1 MTFSKIDFSRIMK
14 NLSLI
19 FLFVLL
25 AFISTYPAF
34 VEHYFKMT
42 MDGQIHFARFESV
55 AQALKSGKLP
65 PSINFIGLGNVGEAF
80 SSTYPWLTA
89 LLFIIPRSIMRSP
102 VHAMF
107 VGFFAVNLITIINA
121 YFLTKCLTSKKS
133 LQIFGVAIYQLNT
146 YHFIDLYARN
156 AMGESLAYAFIP
168 LVFLGC
174 YQIWNGHRTGILPL
188 ALGMGLIFNS
198 HMITSFFAVIILV
211 TIELYRIV
219 IKKFSLRELS
229 SFCLSALLCL
239 PVVLFSLV
247 NLAKITATNKISTTW
262 RALYSIYAWDAL
274 QSSVNN
280 VISDKPNQY
289 NVGIVCLSLLVTMI
303 IMSFK
308 KDLQKYAPYIIG
320 ATIILVVTLNWITPP
335 KWLVKSIIGNLQFT
349 GRLLPFVIILTVMW
363 SVLILNYLHP
373 TINSNAITVLAL
385 CLMTIL
391 SFNGIVSYH
400 NTKNDDPVRFYIDN
414 NQTYL
419 STISEVKCGYEDYT
433 ILDNHKKS
441 ILKSVLCED
450 KDFEIK
456 NVRYNRISIV
466 PKTKKKKVGVPFLL
480 YSSVPYK
487 VSVNGKPIDAKQG
500 STLKLNLSKRKNTI
514 VIQSDAPKI
523 NYLTFSV
530 SVISIILLTAAML
543 FYNRKPQCYQ

>member
-34 VEHYFKMT
+34 VKHYFKMT

-107 VGFFAVNLITIINA
+107 VGFFAVNLITITNA

-174 YQIWNGHRTGILPL
+174 YQIWNDHRTGIFPL

-198 HMITSFFAVIILV
+198 HMITSLFSVIILA

-239 PVVLFSLV
+239 PVVLFSLI
-247 NLAKITATNKISTTW
+247 NLAKITANNKISTTW
-262 RALYSIYAWDAL
+262 RGLSSIHAWDAL
-274 QSSVNN
+274 RSSVNN

-289 NVGIVCLSLLVTMI
+289 NIGIVCLSLLVTMI

-320 ATIILVVTLNWITPP
+320 ATIILIVTLNWITPP
-335 KWLVKSIIGNLQFT
+335 KWLAKSIIGNLQFT
-349 GRLLPFVIILTVMW
+349 GRLLPFVIILTVMG

-373 TINSNAITVLAL
+373 NINSNAMTVLSL

-400 NTKNDDPVRFYIDN
+400 NTKNDDPMRFYIDN

-419 STISEVKCGYEDYT
+419 STISEVKCGYGDYT

-456 NVRYNRISIV
+456 NIRYNRISIV
-466 PKTKKKKVGVPFLL
+466 PKTKKQKIEVPFLL
-480 YSSVPYK
+480 YNSVPYK
-487 VSVNGKPIDAKQG
+487 VSVNGKPINAKQG